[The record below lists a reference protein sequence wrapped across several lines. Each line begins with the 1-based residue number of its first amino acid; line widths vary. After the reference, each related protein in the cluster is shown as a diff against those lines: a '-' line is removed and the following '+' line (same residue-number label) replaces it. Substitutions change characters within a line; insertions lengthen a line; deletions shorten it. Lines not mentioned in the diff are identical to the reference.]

1 MSIRFSAD
9 IAETA
14 ARLYAAPFL
23 LFLRIDM
30 GRNKLC
36 YAGISAAG
44 FLLTPLCAAAGFF
57 TFGIILNHFENLI
70 QLIVFPVLLICA
82 GAGALHGVFHR
93 IIRNRLQMKTTV
105 YTAVSIGV
113 PMFLGLL
120 AALVGIL
127 ADFGLSVS
135 CMCFFYG
142 LAVFASA
149 TFGGVF
155 MCVFDKPQ

>member
-1 MSIRFSAD
+1 
-9 IAETA
+9 
-14 ARLYAAPFL
+14 
-23 LFLRIDM
+23 M
-30 GRNKLC
+30 GRRRFC

-57 TFGIILNHFENLI
+57 TFGIILNYFENLI

-105 YTAVSIGV
+105 YTAVSVGV
-113 PMFLGLL
+113 PMALGLL